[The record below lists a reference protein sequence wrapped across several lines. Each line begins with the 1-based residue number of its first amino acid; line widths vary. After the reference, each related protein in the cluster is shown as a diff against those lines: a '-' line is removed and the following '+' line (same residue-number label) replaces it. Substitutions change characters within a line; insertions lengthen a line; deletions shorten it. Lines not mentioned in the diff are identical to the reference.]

1 VKATWLWCWAVQ
13 QALQSI
19 SAQCWSH
26 TISYVYIHIWGGR
39 WRLNIRFQCV
49 HHAGCEMCVGGWR
62 EIYMYAV
69 YCVNDQKHFIHCQLQ
84 LPTGSSVIQ
93 WHSNAKRGFFP
104 HSFILLFLSY
114 FFLCWIQLLLFLD
127 VAIFWGKSRKL
138 AVIAHSLLF
147 IFFTPPFFYFQ
158 VECVCK
164 KKKKE
169 GGIEEFSLSY
179 KRDRSNT
186 IIARMLSFL
195 IFSFIFFLLCQLW
208 SYRSYRDRLRSK
220 TEKYKEKEKKKGTF
234 KKAQE
239 NGRRKKEAERDRR
252 RISLVRKDFRLR
264 SRYRSSLEL

>member
-1 VKATWLWCWAVQ
+1 MYIYIYEEDDDGSTLDSNVCITLAARCVWEGGERYICMLYIASTAKSILFIVSCNCRLAPLSFNGTATRK
-13 QALQSI
+13 
-19 SAQCWSH
+19 
-26 TISYVYIHIWGGR
+26 GD
-39 WRLNIRFQCV
+39 F
-49 HHAGCEMCVGGWR
+49 
-62 EIYMYAV
+62 
-69 YCVNDQKHFIHCQLQ
+69 F
-84 LPTGSSVIQ
+84 PTLLFFFFYPTFSSVE
-93 WHSNAKRGFFP
+93 SSCCYSLTSPF
-104 HSFILLFLSY
+104 
-114 FFLCWIQLLLFLD
+114 
-127 VAIFWGKSRKL
+127 FWGKSRKL

-147 IFFTPPFFYFQ
+147 IFFTPPFFDFQ